1 MKNIKYYLVIGLS
14 AVFTACTDLLDI
26 EPNNKITPNELFN
39 NPNGAKAFM
48 ATIYRDLPIED
59 YMFMPGTSGEGGF
72 NNPTGN
78 IGLLWYA
85 NICEEAVQSQWG
97 EQSPGYVIRADYFN
111 HGYETLRNI
120 NLLKSI
126 IPTLDIR
133 DSEKKEL
140 EGEAAFMTAYVYFY
154 LAEKFGGVPLIKELQ
169 EYDPANPGALV
180 VPRSTEYDT
189 WDYVMQQC
197 DLAAAQ
203 LPKERSDRR
212 ATRWA
217 ALALKSRAALY
228 AASIAKFG
236 ELAPMEG
243 EAVTKGLAGMKPENA
258 AYFYQ
263 HCIDASLTIMTESNH
278 KLYKP
283 NPASPKEAEENYRS
297 IFVNPNQTDGEAIF
311 IKGIV
316 KEGSEFAS
324 SLNYFIEPYQT
335 QGQGKMSPA
344 LNLVD
349 AYETVNGKLTTD
361 PTNTMYNK
369 QDPYTKRDARF
380 YQSIIYNGS
389 TWETHRMSMVTNT
402 VDPSKNGS
410 CKPQLGKARCGYGPK
425 KFIEEL
431 DPSTNLY
438 GGYAQSNNWP
448 YIRYAEVLLNYAEA
462 KNEELAAPDPSVYL
476 AINEVRSR
484 SGQPDLPSGLS
495 KIEMRERIKNE
506 RRIELLLEE
515 HRFYDLRRWK
525 DGDVLAEPI
534 MGMNIYDDN
543 VTLRYEVSKVED
555 RIFNGTHY
563 YLPIPLKEQEKNPL
577 LKD

>member
-1 MKNIKYYLVIGLS
+1 MKKNRNLLITILVVLASGCSDMLDIKPTTFISDEAIWEDKNLINQFVANTYGSMLCGFNRCTAGYEQDWSMSWAGNLDAATDDFASVSDGPIYTQLNKDAITAQSCPFVEEIWNQEYKVIRKCNIIIERAPGVEERILS
-14 AVFTACTDLLDI
+14 AA
-26 EPNNKITPNELFN
+26 
-39 NPNGAKAFM
+39 
-48 ATIYRDLPIED
+48 
-59 YMFMPGTSGEGGF
+59 
-72 NNPTGN
+72 
-78 IGLLWYA
+78 
-85 NICEEAVQSQWG
+85 
-97 EQSPGYVIRADYFN
+97 
-111 HGYETLRNI
+111 
-120 NLLKSI
+120 
-126 IPTLDIR
+126 
-133 DSEKKEL
+133 EKKRVEAEARFLRAFCHFEL
-140 EGEAAFMTAYVYFY
+140 ART
-154 LAEKFGGVPLIKELQ
+154 FGKAPLIVKAQSLTDELQ
-169 EYDPANPGALV
+169 VAPSSFADIVKFVKE
-180 VPRSTEYDT
+180 E
-189 WDYVMQQC
+189 C
-197 DLAAAQ
+197 DLYADN
-203 LPKERSDRR
+203 LPLSYSDDEAGH
-212 ATRWA
+212 ATKGA
-217 ALALKSRAALY
+217 FLALKSRALLY
-228 AASIAKFG
+228 LASPLNSSDDSRKWADAAQ
-236 ELAPMEG
+236 
-243 EAVTKGLAGMKPENA
+243 A
-258 AYFYQ
+258 AQDVMDLDIY
-263 HCIDASLTIMTESNH
+263 
-278 KLYKP
+278 KLYKLTDTP
-283 NPASPKEAEENYRS
+283 YRS
-297 IFVNPNQTDGEAIF
+297 MAFDKTAANKEVIFERRFTFPEASHNIHMMWSLDA
-311 IKGIV
+311 V
-316 KEGSEFAS
+316 DAGSWNG
-324 SLNYFIEPYQT
+324 LYPT
-335 QGQGKMSPA
+335 Q
-344 LNLVD
+344 NLVD

-369 QDPYTKRDARF
+369 QDPYTNRDARF

-389 TWETHRMSMVTNT
+389 IWETHRMSMVTNT

-462 KNEELAAPDPSVYL
+462 KNEELASPDPSVYL

>member
-1 MKNIKYYLVIGLS
+1 MKKNRNLLITILVVLASGCSDMLDIKPTTFISDEAIWEDKNLINQFVANTYGSMLCGFNRCTAGYEQDWSMSWAGNLDAATDDFASVSDGPIYTQPNKDAITAQSCPFVEEIWNQEYKVIRKCNIIIERAPGVEERILS
-14 AVFTACTDLLDI
+14 AT
-26 EPNNKITPNELFN
+26 
-39 NPNGAKAFM
+39 
-48 ATIYRDLPIED
+48 
-59 YMFMPGTSGEGGF
+59 
-72 NNPTGN
+72 
-78 IGLLWYA
+78 
-85 NICEEAVQSQWG
+85 
-97 EQSPGYVIRADYFN
+97 
-111 HGYETLRNI
+111 
-120 NLLKSI
+120 
-126 IPTLDIR
+126 
-133 DSEKKEL
+133 EKKRVEAEARFLRAFCHFEL
-140 EGEAAFMTAYVYFY
+140 ART
-154 LAEKFGGVPLIKELQ
+154 FGKAPLIVKAQSLTDELQ
-169 EYDPANPGALV
+169 VAPSSFADIVKFVKE
-180 VPRSTEYDT
+180 E
-189 WDYVMQQC
+189 C
-197 DLAAAQ
+197 DLYADN
-203 LPKERSDRR
+203 LPLSYSDDEAGH
-212 ATRWA
+212 ATKGA
-217 ALALKSRAALY
+217 FLALKSRALLY
-228 AASIAKFG
+228 LASPLNSSDDSRKWADAAQ
-236 ELAPMEG
+236 
-243 EAVTKGLAGMKPENA
+243 A
-258 AYFYQ
+258 AQDVMDLDIY
-263 HCIDASLTIMTESNH
+263 
-278 KLYKP
+278 KLYKLTDTP
-283 NPASPKEAEENYRS
+283 YRS
-297 IFVNPNQTDGEAIF
+297 MAFDKTAANKEVIFERRFTFPEAPHNIHMMWSLDA
-311 IKGIV
+311 V
-316 KEGSEFAS
+316 DAGSWNG
-324 SLNYFIEPYQT
+324 LYPT
-335 QGQGKMSPA
+335 Q
-344 LNLVD
+344 NLVD

-525 DGDVLAEPI
+525 NGDVLAEPI

>member
-1 MKNIKYYLVIGLS
+1 MKKNRNLLITILVVLASGCSDMLDIKPTTFISDEAIWEDKNLINQFVANTYGSMLCGFNRCTAGYEQDWSMSWAGNLDAATDDFASVSDGPIYTQLNKDAITAQSCPFVEEIWNQEYKVIRKCNIIIERAPGVDERILS
-14 AVFTACTDLLDI
+14 AA
-26 EPNNKITPNELFN
+26 
-39 NPNGAKAFM
+39 
-48 ATIYRDLPIED
+48 
-59 YMFMPGTSGEGGF
+59 
-72 NNPTGN
+72 
-78 IGLLWYA
+78 
-85 NICEEAVQSQWG
+85 
-97 EQSPGYVIRADYFN
+97 
-111 HGYETLRNI
+111 
-120 NLLKSI
+120 
-126 IPTLDIR
+126 
-133 DSEKKEL
+133 EKKRVEAEARFLRAFCHFEL
-140 EGEAAFMTAYVYFY
+140 ART
-154 LAEKFGGVPLIKELQ
+154 FGKAPLIVKAQSLTDELQ
-169 EYDPANPGALV
+169 VAPSSFADIVKFVKE
-180 VPRSTEYDT
+180 E
-189 WDYVMQQC
+189 C
-197 DLAAAQ
+197 DLYADN
-203 LPKERSDRR
+203 LPLSYSDDEAGH
-212 ATRWA
+212 ATKGA
-217 ALALKSRAALY
+217 FLALKSRALLY
-228 AASIAKFG
+228 LASPLNSADDSRKWADAAQ
-236 ELAPMEG
+236 
-243 EAVTKGLAGMKPENA
+243 A
-258 AYFYQ
+258 AQDVMDLDIY
-263 HCIDASLTIMTESNH
+263 
-278 KLYKP
+278 KLYKLTDTP
-283 NPASPKEAEENYRS
+283 YRS
-297 IFVNPNQTDGEAIF
+297 MAFDKTSANKEVIFERRFTFPEAPHNIHMMWSLDA
-311 IKGIV
+311 V
-316 KEGSEFAS
+316 DAGSWNG
-324 SLNYFIEPYQT
+324 LYPT
-335 QGQGKMSPA
+335 Q
-344 LNLVD
+344 NLVD

-361 PTNTMYNK
+361 PTNTMYNT
-369 QDPYTKRDARF
+369 QDPYTNRDARF

-462 KNEELAAPDPSVYL
+462 KNEELASPDPSVYL

>member
-1 MKNIKYYLVIGLS
+1 MKKNRNLLITILVVLTSGCSDMLDIKPTTFISDEAIWEDKNLINQFVANTYGSMLCGFNRCTAGYEQDWSMSWAGNLDAATDDFASVSDGPIYTQLNKDAITAQSCPFVEEIWNQEDKVIRKCNIIIERAPGVEERILS
-14 AVFTACTDLLDI
+14 AT
-26 EPNNKITPNELFN
+26 
-39 NPNGAKAFM
+39 
-48 ATIYRDLPIED
+48 
-59 YMFMPGTSGEGGF
+59 
-72 NNPTGN
+72 
-78 IGLLWYA
+78 
-85 NICEEAVQSQWG
+85 
-97 EQSPGYVIRADYFN
+97 
-111 HGYETLRNI
+111 
-120 NLLKSI
+120 
-126 IPTLDIR
+126 
-133 DSEKKEL
+133 EKKRVEAEARFLRAFCHFEL
-140 EGEAAFMTAYVYFY
+140 ART
-154 LAEKFGGVPLIKELQ
+154 FGKAPLIVKAQSLTDELQ
-169 EYDPANPGALV
+169 VAPSSFADIVKFVKE
-180 VPRSTEYDT
+180 E
-189 WDYVMQQC
+189 C
-197 DLAAAQ
+197 DLYADN
-203 LPKERSDRR
+203 LPLSYSDDEAGH
-212 ATRWA
+212 ATKGA
-217 ALALKSRAALY
+217 FLALKSRALLY
-228 AASIAKFG
+228 LASPLNSSDDSRKWADAAQ
-236 ELAPMEG
+236 
-243 EAVTKGLAGMKPENA
+243 A
-258 AYFYQ
+258 AQDVMDLDIY
-263 HCIDASLTIMTESNH
+263 
-278 KLYKP
+278 KLYKLTDTP
-283 NPASPKEAEENYRS
+283 YRS
-297 IFVNPNQTDGEAIF
+297 MAFDKTAANKEVIFERRFTFPEAPHNIHMMWSLDA
-311 IKGIV
+311 V
-316 KEGSEFAS
+316 DAGSWNG
-324 SLNYFIEPYQT
+324 LYPT
-335 QGQGKMSPA
+335 Q
-344 LNLVD
+344 NLVD

>member
-1 MKNIKYYLVIGLS
+1 MKKNRNLLITILVVLASGCSDMLDIKPTTFISDEAIWEDKNLINQFVANTYGSMLCGFNRCTAGYEQDWSMSWAGNLDAATDDFASVSDGPIYTQLNKDAITAQSCPFVEEIWNQEYKVIRKCNIIIERAPGVDERILS
-14 AVFTACTDLLDI
+14 AA
-26 EPNNKITPNELFN
+26 
-39 NPNGAKAFM
+39 
-48 ATIYRDLPIED
+48 
-59 YMFMPGTSGEGGF
+59 
-72 NNPTGN
+72 
-78 IGLLWYA
+78 
-85 NICEEAVQSQWG
+85 
-97 EQSPGYVIRADYFN
+97 
-111 HGYETLRNI
+111 
-120 NLLKSI
+120 
-126 IPTLDIR
+126 
-133 DSEKKEL
+133 EKKRVEAEARFLRAFCHFEL
-140 EGEAAFMTAYVYFY
+140 ART
-154 LAEKFGGVPLIKELQ
+154 FGKAPLIVKAQSLTDELQ
-169 EYDPANPGALV
+169 VAPSSFADIVKFVKE
-180 VPRSTEYDT
+180 E
-189 WDYVMQQC
+189 C
-197 DLAAAQ
+197 DLYADN
-203 LPKERSDRR
+203 LPLSYSDDEAGH
-212 ATRWA
+212 ATKGA
-217 ALALKSRAALY
+217 FLALKSRALLY
-228 AASIAKFG
+228 LASPLNSADDSRKWADAAQ
-236 ELAPMEG
+236 
-243 EAVTKGLAGMKPENA
+243 A
-258 AYFYQ
+258 AQDVMDLDIY
-263 HCIDASLTIMTESNH
+263 
-278 KLYKP
+278 KLYKLTDTP
-283 NPASPKEAEENYRS
+283 YRS
-297 IFVNPNQTDGEAIF
+297 MAFDKTAANKETIFERRFTFPEAPHNIHMMWSLDA
-311 IKGIV
+311 V
-316 KEGSEFAS
+316 DAGSWNG
-324 SLNYFIEPYQT
+324 LYPT
-335 QGQGKMSPA
+335 Q
-344 LNLVD
+344 NLVD

-361 PTNTMYNK
+361 PTNTMYNT
-369 QDPYTKRDARF
+369 QDPYTNRDARF

-389 TWETHRMSMVTNT
+389 IWETHRMSMVTNT

>member
-1 MKNIKYYLVIGLS
+1 MKKYKNLLLALFVALASGCSDMLDIKPTSFISDEAIWEDKVLIDKFVANTYGSMLCGFNRCTAGFGQNWSMSWAGNMDSATDDFASVSDSPIYTQLNKDAITAQSCPFVSEIWIQEYLVIRKCNTIIERVAGVDDKVL
-14 AVFTACTDLLDI
+14 TAKEKLRIDAEARFLRAFCYFDLGRTFGKAPLILKAQNLEEDLLVAPSSFAEIVEFVKD
-26 EPNNKITPNELFN
+26 EC
-39 NPNGAKAFM
+39 
-48 ATIYRDLPIED
+48 DL
-59 YMFMPGTSGEGGF
+59 
-72 NNPTGN
+72 
-78 IGLLWYA
+78 YA
-85 NICEEAVQSQWG
+85 DNLPLTYPEEEAG
-97 EQSPGYVIRADYFN
+97 HATKG
-111 HGYETLRNI
+111 
-120 NLLKSI
+120 
-126 IPTLDIR
+126 
-133 DSEKKEL
+133 
-140 EGEAAFMTAYVYFY
+140 AF
-154 LAEKFGGVPLIKELQ
+154 
-169 EYDPANPGALV
+169 
-180 VPRSTEYDT
+180 
-189 WDYVMQQC
+189 
-197 DLAAAQ
+197 
-203 LPKERSDRR
+203 
-212 ATRWA
+212 
-217 ALALKSRAALY
+217 LALKSRALLY
-228 AASIAKFG
+228 LASPLNSEDDARKWDDAAVA
-236 ELAPMEG
+236 AQ
-243 EAVTKGLAGMKPENA
+243 AVMDLHVYE
-258 AYFYQ
+258 
-263 HCIDASLTIMTESNH
+263 
-278 KLYKP
+278 LYKVGETP
-283 NPASPKEAEENYRS
+283 YRS
-297 IFVNPNQTDGEAIF
+297 MEFDKTAANKEVIFERRFSFPEAPHNIHMMWSLDA
-311 IKGIV
+311 
-316 KEGSEFAS
+316 EDAGSWNG
-324 SLNYFIEPYQT
+324 LYPT
-335 QGQGKMSPA
+335 Q
-344 LNLVD
+344 NLVD
-349 AYETVNGKLTTD
+349 AYETIDGKLIDD
-361 PTNTMYNK
+361 PTNTMYDA
-369 QDPYTKRDARF
+369 QDPYSNRDARF

-389 TWETHRMSMVTNT
+389 TWETYLMSMVTNT

>member
-1 MKNIKYYLVIGLS
+1 MKKNRNLLITILVVLASGCSDMLDIKPTTFISDEAIWEDKNLINQFVANTYGSMLCGFNRCTAGYEQDWSMSWAGNLDAATDDFASVSDGPIYTQLNKDAITAQSCPFVEEIWNQEYKVIRKCNIIIERAPGVEERILS
-14 AVFTACTDLLDI
+14 AT
-26 EPNNKITPNELFN
+26 
-39 NPNGAKAFM
+39 
-48 ATIYRDLPIED
+48 
-59 YMFMPGTSGEGGF
+59 
-72 NNPTGN
+72 
-78 IGLLWYA
+78 
-85 NICEEAVQSQWG
+85 
-97 EQSPGYVIRADYFN
+97 
-111 HGYETLRNI
+111 
-120 NLLKSI
+120 
-126 IPTLDIR
+126 
-133 DSEKKEL
+133 EKKRVEAEARFLRAFCHFEL
-140 EGEAAFMTAYVYFY
+140 ART
-154 LAEKFGGVPLIKELQ
+154 FGKAPLIVKAQSLTDELQ
-169 EYDPANPGALV
+169 VAPSSFADIVKFVKE
-180 VPRSTEYDT
+180 E
-189 WDYVMQQC
+189 C
-197 DLAAAQ
+197 DLYADN
-203 LPKERSDRR
+203 LPLSYSDDEAGH
-212 ATRWA
+212 ATKGA
-217 ALALKSRAALY
+217 FLALKSRALLY
-228 AASIAKFG
+228 LASPLNSSDDSRKWADAAQ
-236 ELAPMEG
+236 
-243 EAVTKGLAGMKPENA
+243 A
-258 AYFYQ
+258 AQDVMDLDIY
-263 HCIDASLTIMTESNH
+263 
-278 KLYKP
+278 KLYKLTDTP
-283 NPASPKEAEENYRS
+283 YRS
-297 IFVNPNQTDGEAIF
+297 MAFDKTAANKEVIFERRFTFPEAPHNIHMMWSLDA
-311 IKGIV
+311 V
-316 KEGSEFAS
+316 DAGSWNG
-324 SLNYFIEPYQT
+324 LYPT
-335 QGQGKMSPA
+335 Q
-344 LNLVD
+344 NLVD

>member
-1 MKNIKYYLVIGLS
+1 MKKNRNLLITILVVLASGCSDMLDIKPTTFISDEAIWEDKNLINQFVANTYGSMLCGFNRCTAGYEQDWSMSWAGNLDAATDDFASVSDGPIYTQLNKDAITAQSCPFVEEIWNQEYKVIRKCNIIIERAPGVEERILS
-14 AVFTACTDLLDI
+14 AT
-26 EPNNKITPNELFN
+26 
-39 NPNGAKAFM
+39 
-48 ATIYRDLPIED
+48 
-59 YMFMPGTSGEGGF
+59 
-72 NNPTGN
+72 
-78 IGLLWYA
+78 
-85 NICEEAVQSQWG
+85 
-97 EQSPGYVIRADYFN
+97 
-111 HGYETLRNI
+111 
-120 NLLKSI
+120 
-126 IPTLDIR
+126 
-133 DSEKKEL
+133 EKKRVEAEARFLRAFCYFEL
-140 EGEAAFMTAYVYFY
+140 ART
-154 LAEKFGGVPLIKELQ
+154 FGKAPLIVKAQSLTDELQ
-169 EYDPANPGALV
+169 VAPSSFADIVKFVKE
-180 VPRSTEYDT
+180 E
-189 WDYVMQQC
+189 C
-197 DLAAAQ
+197 DLYADN
-203 LPKERSDRR
+203 LPLSYSDDEAGH
-212 ATRWA
+212 ATKGA
-217 ALALKSRAALY
+217 FLALKSRALLY
-228 AASIAKFG
+228 LASPLNSSDDSRKWADAAQ
-236 ELAPMEG
+236 
-243 EAVTKGLAGMKPENA
+243 A
-258 AYFYQ
+258 AQDVMDLDIY
-263 HCIDASLTIMTESNH
+263 
-278 KLYKP
+278 KLYKLTDTP
-283 NPASPKEAEENYRS
+283 YRS
-297 IFVNPNQTDGEAIF
+297 MAFDKTAANKEVIFERRFTFPEAPHNIHMMWSLDA
-311 IKGIV
+311 V
-316 KEGSEFAS
+316 DAGSWNG
-324 SLNYFIEPYQT
+324 LYPT
-335 QGQGKMSPA
+335 Q
-344 LNLVD
+344 NLVD

-380 YQSIIYNGS
+380 YQSSIYNGS

>member
-1 MKNIKYYLVIGLS
+1 MKKNRNLLITILVVLTSGCSDMLDIKPTTFISDEAIWEDKNLINQFVANTYGSMLCGFNRCTAGYEQDWSMSWAGNLDAATDDFASVSDGPIYTQLNKDAITAQICPFVEEIWNQEYKVIRKCNIIIERAPGVEERILS
-14 AVFTACTDLLDI
+14 AT
-26 EPNNKITPNELFN
+26 
-39 NPNGAKAFM
+39 
-48 ATIYRDLPIED
+48 
-59 YMFMPGTSGEGGF
+59 
-72 NNPTGN
+72 
-78 IGLLWYA
+78 
-85 NICEEAVQSQWG
+85 
-97 EQSPGYVIRADYFN
+97 
-111 HGYETLRNI
+111 
-120 NLLKSI
+120 
-126 IPTLDIR
+126 
-133 DSEKKEL
+133 EKKRVEAEARFLRAFCHFEL
-140 EGEAAFMTAYVYFY
+140 ART
-154 LAEKFGGVPLIKELQ
+154 FGKAPLIVKAQSLTDELQ
-169 EYDPANPGALV
+169 VAPSSFADIVKFVKE
-180 VPRSTEYDT
+180 E
-189 WDYVMQQC
+189 C
-197 DLAAAQ
+197 DLYADN
-203 LPKERSDRR
+203 LPLSYSDDEAGH
-212 ATRWA
+212 ATKGA
-217 ALALKSRAALY
+217 FLALKSRALLY
-228 AASIAKFG
+228 LASPLNSSDDSRNWADAAQ
-236 ELAPMEG
+236 
-243 EAVTKGLAGMKPENA
+243 A
-258 AYFYQ
+258 AQDVMDLDIY
-263 HCIDASLTIMTESNH
+263 
-278 KLYKP
+278 KLYKLTDTP
-283 NPASPKEAEENYRS
+283 YRS
-297 IFVNPNQTDGEAIF
+297 MAFDKTAANKEVIFERRFTFPEAPHNIHMMWSLDA
-311 IKGIV
+311 V
-316 KEGSEFAS
+316 DAGSWNG
-324 SLNYFIEPYQT
+324 LYPT
-335 QGQGKMSPA
+335 Q
-344 LNLVD
+344 NLVD

>member
-1 MKNIKYYLVIGLS
+1 MKKNRNLLITILVVLTSGCSDMLDIKPTTFISDEAIWEDKNLINQFVANTYGSMLCGFNRCTAGYEQDWSMSWAGNLDAATDDFASVSDGPIYTQLNKDAITAQSCPFVEEIWNQEYKVIRKCNIIIERAPGVEERILS
-14 AVFTACTDLLDI
+14 AT
-26 EPNNKITPNELFN
+26 
-39 NPNGAKAFM
+39 
-48 ATIYRDLPIED
+48 
-59 YMFMPGTSGEGGF
+59 
-72 NNPTGN
+72 
-78 IGLLWYA
+78 
-85 NICEEAVQSQWG
+85 
-97 EQSPGYVIRADYFN
+97 
-111 HGYETLRNI
+111 
-120 NLLKSI
+120 
-126 IPTLDIR
+126 
-133 DSEKKEL
+133 EKKRVEAEARFLRAFCHFEL
-140 EGEAAFMTAYVYFY
+140 ERT
-154 LAEKFGGVPLIKELQ
+154 FGKAPLIVKAQSLTDELQ
-169 EYDPANPGALV
+169 VAPSSFADIVKFVKE
-180 VPRSTEYDT
+180 E
-189 WDYVMQQC
+189 C
-197 DLAAAQ
+197 DLYADN
-203 LPKERSDRR
+203 LPLSYSDDEAGH
-212 ATRWA
+212 ATKGA
-217 ALALKSRAALY
+217 FLALKSRALLY
-228 AASIAKFG
+228 LASPLNSSDDSRKWADAAQ
-236 ELAPMEG
+236 
-243 EAVTKGLAGMKPENA
+243 A
-258 AYFYQ
+258 AQDVMDLDIY
-263 HCIDASLTIMTESNH
+263 
-278 KLYKP
+278 KLYKLTDTP
-283 NPASPKEAEENYRS
+283 YRS
-297 IFVNPNQTDGEAIF
+297 MAFDKTAANKEVIFERRFTFPEAPHNIHMMWSLDA
-311 IKGIV
+311 V
-316 KEGSEFAS
+316 DAGSWNG
-324 SLNYFIEPYQT
+324 LYPT
-335 QGQGKMSPA
+335 Q
-344 LNLVD
+344 NLVD

>member
-1 MKNIKYYLVIGLS
+1 MKKNRNLLITILVVLASGCSDMLDIKPTTFISDEAIWEDKNLINQFVANTYGSMLCGFNRCTAGYEQDWSMSWAGNLDAATDDFASVSDGPIYTQLNKDAITAQSCPFVEEIWNQEYKVIRKCNIIIERAPGVDERILS
-14 AVFTACTDLLDI
+14 AA
-26 EPNNKITPNELFN
+26 
-39 NPNGAKAFM
+39 
-48 ATIYRDLPIED
+48 
-59 YMFMPGTSGEGGF
+59 
-72 NNPTGN
+72 
-78 IGLLWYA
+78 
-85 NICEEAVQSQWG
+85 
-97 EQSPGYVIRADYFN
+97 
-111 HGYETLRNI
+111 
-120 NLLKSI
+120 
-126 IPTLDIR
+126 
-133 DSEKKEL
+133 EKKRVEAEARFLRAFCHFEL
-140 EGEAAFMTAYVYFY
+140 ART
-154 LAEKFGGVPLIKELQ
+154 FGKAPLIVKAQSLTDELQ
-169 EYDPANPGALV
+169 VAPSSFADIVKFVKE
-180 VPRSTEYDT
+180 E
-189 WDYVMQQC
+189 C
-197 DLAAAQ
+197 DLYADN
-203 LPKERSDRR
+203 LPLSYSDDEAGH
-212 ATRWA
+212 ATKGA
-217 ALALKSRAALY
+217 FLALKSRALLY
-228 AASIAKFG
+228 LASPLNSADDSRKWADAAQ
-236 ELAPMEG
+236 
-243 EAVTKGLAGMKPENA
+243 A
-258 AYFYQ
+258 AQDVMDLDIY
-263 HCIDASLTIMTESNH
+263 
-278 KLYKP
+278 KLYKLTDTP
-283 NPASPKEAEENYRS
+283 YRS
-297 IFVNPNQTDGEAIF
+297 MAFDKTAANKETIFERRFTFPEAPHNIHMMWSLDA
-311 IKGIV
+311 V
-316 KEGSEFAS
+316 DAGSWNG
-324 SLNYFIEPYQT
+324 LYPT
-335 QGQGKMSPA
+335 Q
-344 LNLVD
+344 NLVD

-361 PTNTMYNK
+361 PTNTMYNT
-369 QDPYTKRDARF
+369 QDPYTNRDARF

>member
-1 MKNIKYYLVIGLS
+1 MKKNRNLLITILVVLASGCSDMLDIKPTTFISDEAIWEDKNLINQFVANTYGSMLCGFNRCTAGYEQDWSMSWAGNLDAATDDFASVSDGPIYTQLNKDAITAQSCPFVEEIWNQEYKVIRKCNIIIERAPGVEERILS
-14 AVFTACTDLLDI
+14 AT
-26 EPNNKITPNELFN
+26 
-39 NPNGAKAFM
+39 
-48 ATIYRDLPIED
+48 
-59 YMFMPGTSGEGGF
+59 
-72 NNPTGN
+72 
-78 IGLLWYA
+78 
-85 NICEEAVQSQWG
+85 
-97 EQSPGYVIRADYFN
+97 
-111 HGYETLRNI
+111 
-120 NLLKSI
+120 
-126 IPTLDIR
+126 
-133 DSEKKEL
+133 EKKRVEAEARFLRAFCHFEL
-140 EGEAAFMTAYVYFY
+140 ART
-154 LAEKFGGVPLIKELQ
+154 FGKAPLIVKAQSLTDELQ
-169 EYDPANPGALV
+169 VAPSSFADIVKFVKE
-180 VPRSTEYDT
+180 E
-189 WDYVMQQC
+189 C
-197 DLAAAQ
+197 DLYADN
-203 LPKERSDRR
+203 LPLSYSDDEAGH
-212 ATRWA
+212 ATKGA
-217 ALALKSRAALY
+217 FLALKSRALLY
-228 AASIAKFG
+228 LASPLNSSDDSRKWADAAQ
-236 ELAPMEG
+236 
-243 EAVTKGLAGMKPENA
+243 A
-258 AYFYQ
+258 AQDVMDLDIY
-263 HCIDASLTIMTESNH
+263 
-278 KLYKP
+278 KLYKLTDTP
-283 NPASPKEAEENYRS
+283 YRS
-297 IFVNPNQTDGEAIF
+297 MAFDKTAANKEVIFERRFTFPEAPHNIHMMWSLDA
-311 IKGIV
+311 V
-316 KEGSEFAS
+316 DAGSCNG
-324 SLNYFIEPYQT
+324 LYPT
-335 QGQGKMSPA
+335 Q
-344 LNLVD
+344 NLVD

>member
-1 MKNIKYYLVIGLS
+1 MKKNRNLLITILVVLASGCSDMLDIKPTTFISDEAIWEDKNLINQFVANTYGSMLCGFNRCTAGYEQDWSMSWAGNLDAATDDFASVSDGPIYTQLNKDAITAQSCPFVEEIWNQEYKVIRKCNIIIERAPGVEERILS
-14 AVFTACTDLLDI
+14 AT
-26 EPNNKITPNELFN
+26 
-39 NPNGAKAFM
+39 
-48 ATIYRDLPIED
+48 
-59 YMFMPGTSGEGGF
+59 
-72 NNPTGN
+72 
-78 IGLLWYA
+78 
-85 NICEEAVQSQWG
+85 
-97 EQSPGYVIRADYFN
+97 
-111 HGYETLRNI
+111 
-120 NLLKSI
+120 
-126 IPTLDIR
+126 
-133 DSEKKEL
+133 EKKRVEAEARFLRAFCHFEL
-140 EGEAAFMTAYVYFY
+140 ART
-154 LAEKFGGVPLIKELQ
+154 FGKAPLIVKAQSLTDELQ
-169 EYDPANPGALV
+169 VAPSSFADIVKFVKE
-180 VPRSTEYDT
+180 E
-189 WDYVMQQC
+189 C
-197 DLAAAQ
+197 DLYADN
-203 LPKERSDRR
+203 LPLSYSDDEAGH
-212 ATRWA
+212 ATKGA
-217 ALALKSRAALY
+217 FLALKSRALLY
-228 AASIAKFG
+228 LASPLNSSDDSRKWADAAQ
-236 ELAPMEG
+236 
-243 EAVTKGLAGMKPENA
+243 A
-258 AYFYQ
+258 AQDVMDLDIY
-263 HCIDASLTIMTESNH
+263 
-278 KLYKP
+278 KLYKLTDTP
-283 NPASPKEAEENYRS
+283 YRS
-297 IFVNPNQTDGEAIF
+297 MAFDKTAANKEVIFERRFTFPEAPHNIHMMWSLDA
-311 IKGIV
+311 V
-316 KEGSEFAS
+316 DAGSWNG
-324 SLNYFIEPYQT
+324 LYPT
-335 QGQGKMSPA
+335 Q
-344 LNLVD
+344 NLVD

-369 QDPYTKRDARF
+369 QDPYTNRDARF

-389 TWETHRMSMVTNT
+389 IWETHRMSMVTNT

-525 DGDVLAEPI
+525 DGDVLAAPI

>member
-1 MKNIKYYLVIGLS
+1 MKKNRNLLITILVVLASGCSDMLDIKPTTFISDEAIWEDKNLINQFVANTYGSMLCGFNRCTAGYEQDWSMSWAGNLDAATDDFASVSDGPIYTQLNKDAITAQSCPFVEEIWNQEYKVIRKCNIIIERAPGVEERILS
-14 AVFTACTDLLDI
+14 AT
-26 EPNNKITPNELFN
+26 
-39 NPNGAKAFM
+39 
-48 ATIYRDLPIED
+48 
-59 YMFMPGTSGEGGF
+59 
-72 NNPTGN
+72 
-78 IGLLWYA
+78 
-85 NICEEAVQSQWG
+85 
-97 EQSPGYVIRADYFN
+97 
-111 HGYETLRNI
+111 
-120 NLLKSI
+120 
-126 IPTLDIR
+126 
-133 DSEKKEL
+133 EKKRVEAEARFLRAFCYFEL
-140 EGEAAFMTAYVYFY
+140 ART
-154 LAEKFGGVPLIKELQ
+154 FGKAPLIVKAQSLTDELQ
-169 EYDPANPGALV
+169 VAPSSFADIVKFVKE
-180 VPRSTEYDT
+180 E
-189 WDYVMQQC
+189 C
-197 DLAAAQ
+197 DLYADN
-203 LPKERSDRR
+203 LPLSYSDDEAGH
-212 ATRWA
+212 ATKGA
-217 ALALKSRAALY
+217 FLALKSRALLY
-228 AASIAKFG
+228 LASPLNSSDDSRKWADAAQ
-236 ELAPMEG
+236 
-243 EAVTKGLAGMKPENA
+243 A
-258 AYFYQ
+258 AQDVMDLDIY
-263 HCIDASLTIMTESNH
+263 
-278 KLYKP
+278 KLYKLTDTP
-283 NPASPKEAEENYRS
+283 YRS
-297 IFVNPNQTDGEAIF
+297 MAFDKTAANKEVIFERRFTFPEAPHNIHMMWSLDA
-311 IKGIV
+311 V
-316 KEGSEFAS
+316 DAGSWNG
-324 SLNYFIEPYQT
+324 LYPT
-335 QGQGKMSPA
+335 Q
-344 LNLVD
+344 NLVD

>member
-1 MKNIKYYLVIGLS
+1 MKKNRNLLITILVVLTSGCSDMLDIKPTTFISDEAIWEDKNLINQFVANTYGSMLCGFNRCTAGYEQDWSMSWAGNLDAATDDFASVSDGPIYTQLNKDAITAQSCPFVEEIWNQEYKVIRKCNIIIERAPGVEERILS
-14 AVFTACTDLLDI
+14 AT
-26 EPNNKITPNELFN
+26 
-39 NPNGAKAFM
+39 
-48 ATIYRDLPIED
+48 
-59 YMFMPGTSGEGGF
+59 
-72 NNPTGN
+72 
-78 IGLLWYA
+78 
-85 NICEEAVQSQWG
+85 
-97 EQSPGYVIRADYFN
+97 
-111 HGYETLRNI
+111 
-120 NLLKSI
+120 
-126 IPTLDIR
+126 
-133 DSEKKEL
+133 EKKRVEAEARFLRAFCHFEL
-140 EGEAAFMTAYVYFY
+140 ART
-154 LAEKFGGVPLIKELQ
+154 FGKAPLIVKAQSLTDELQ
-169 EYDPANPGALV
+169 VAPSSFADIVKFVKE
-180 VPRSTEYDT
+180 E
-189 WDYVMQQC
+189 C
-197 DLAAAQ
+197 DLYDDN
-203 LPKERSDRR
+203 LPLSYSDDEAGH
-212 ATRWA
+212 ATKGA
-217 ALALKSRAALY
+217 FLALKSRALLY
-228 AASIAKFG
+228 LASPLNSSDDSRKWADAAQ
-236 ELAPMEG
+236 
-243 EAVTKGLAGMKPENA
+243 A
-258 AYFYQ
+258 AQDVMDLDIY
-263 HCIDASLTIMTESNH
+263 
-278 KLYKP
+278 KLYKLTDTP
-283 NPASPKEAEENYRS
+283 YRS
-297 IFVNPNQTDGEAIF
+297 MAFDKTAANKEVIFERRFTFPEAPHNIHMMWSLDA
-311 IKGIV
+311 V
-316 KEGSEFAS
+316 DAGSWNG
-324 SLNYFIEPYQT
+324 LYPT
-335 QGQGKMSPA
+335 Q
-344 LNLVD
+344 NLVD

>member
-1 MKNIKYYLVIGLS
+1 MKKNRNLLITILVVLASGCSDMLDIKPTTFISDEAIWEDKNLINQFVANTYGSMLCGFNRCTAGYEQDWSMSWAGNLDAATDDFASVSDGPIYTQLNKDAITAQSCPFVEEIWNQEYKVIRKCNIIIERAPGVDERILS
-14 AVFTACTDLLDI
+14 AT
-26 EPNNKITPNELFN
+26 
-39 NPNGAKAFM
+39 
-48 ATIYRDLPIED
+48 
-59 YMFMPGTSGEGGF
+59 
-72 NNPTGN
+72 
-78 IGLLWYA
+78 
-85 NICEEAVQSQWG
+85 
-97 EQSPGYVIRADYFN
+97 
-111 HGYETLRNI
+111 
-120 NLLKSI
+120 
-126 IPTLDIR
+126 
-133 DSEKKEL
+133 EKKRVEAEARFLRAFCHFEL
-140 EGEAAFMTAYVYFY
+140 ART
-154 LAEKFGGVPLIKELQ
+154 FGKAPLIVKAQSLTDELQ
-169 EYDPANPGALV
+169 VAPSSFADIVKFVKE
-180 VPRSTEYDT
+180 E
-189 WDYVMQQC
+189 C
-197 DLAAAQ
+197 DLYADN
-203 LPKERSDRR
+203 LSLSYSDDEAGH
-212 ATRWA
+212 ATKGA
-217 ALALKSRAALY
+217 FLALKSRALLY
-228 AASIAKFG
+228 LASPLNSADDSRKWADAAQ
-236 ELAPMEG
+236 
-243 EAVTKGLAGMKPENA
+243 A
-258 AYFYQ
+258 AQDVMDLDIY
-263 HCIDASLTIMTESNH
+263 
-278 KLYKP
+278 KLYKLTDTP
-283 NPASPKEAEENYRS
+283 YRS
-297 IFVNPNQTDGEAIF
+297 MAFDKTAANKEVIFERRFTFPEAPHNIHMMWSLDA
-311 IKGIV
+311 V
-316 KEGSEFAS
+316 DAGSWNG
-324 SLNYFIEPYQT
+324 LYPT
-335 QGQGKMSPA
+335 Q
-344 LNLVD
+344 NLVD

-361 PTNTMYNK
+361 PTNTMYNT
-369 QDPYTKRDARF
+369 QDPYTNRDARF

-389 TWETHRMSMVTNT
+389 IWETHWMSMVTNT

-525 DGDVLAEPI
+525 DGDVLAAPI

>member
-1 MKNIKYYLVIGLS
+1 MKKNRNLLITILVVLASGCSDMLDIKPTTFISDEAIWEDKNLINQFVANTYGSMLCGFNRCTAGYEQDWSMSWAGNLDAATDDFASVSDGPIYTQLNKDAITAQSCPFVEEIWNQEYKVIRKCNIIIERAPGVDERILS
-14 AVFTACTDLLDI
+14 AT
-26 EPNNKITPNELFN
+26 
-39 NPNGAKAFM
+39 
-48 ATIYRDLPIED
+48 
-59 YMFMPGTSGEGGF
+59 
-72 NNPTGN
+72 
-78 IGLLWYA
+78 
-85 NICEEAVQSQWG
+85 
-97 EQSPGYVIRADYFN
+97 
-111 HGYETLRNI
+111 
-120 NLLKSI
+120 
-126 IPTLDIR
+126 
-133 DSEKKEL
+133 EKKRVEAEARFLRAFCHFEL
-140 EGEAAFMTAYVYFY
+140 ART
-154 LAEKFGGVPLIKELQ
+154 FGKAPLIVKAQSLTDELQ
-169 EYDPANPGALV
+169 VAPSSFADIVKFVKE
-180 VPRSTEYDT
+180 E
-189 WDYVMQQC
+189 C
-197 DLAAAQ
+197 DLYADN
-203 LPKERSDRR
+203 LPLSYSDDEAGH
-212 ATRWA
+212 ATKGA
-217 ALALKSRAALY
+217 FLALKSRALLY
-228 AASIAKFG
+228 LASPLNSSDDSRKWADAAQ
-236 ELAPMEG
+236 
-243 EAVTKGLAGMKPENA
+243 A
-258 AYFYQ
+258 AQDVMDLDIY
-263 HCIDASLTIMTESNH
+263 
-278 KLYKP
+278 KLYKLTDTP
-283 NPASPKEAEENYRS
+283 YRS
-297 IFVNPNQTDGEAIF
+297 MAFDKTAANKEVIFERRFTFPEAPHNIHMMWSLDA
-311 IKGIV
+311 V
-316 KEGSEFAS
+316 DAGSWNG
-324 SLNYFIEPYQT
+324 LYPT
-335 QGQGKMSPA
+335 Q
-344 LNLVD
+344 NLVD

-361 PTNTMYNK
+361 PTNTMYNT
-369 QDPYTKRDARF
+369 QDPYTNRDTRF

>member
-1 MKNIKYYLVIGLS
+1 MKKNRNLLITILVVLTSGCSDMLDIKPTTFISDEAIWEDKNLINQFVANTYGSMLCGFNRCTAGYEQDWSMSWAGNLDAATDDFASVSDGPIYTQLNKDAITAQSCPFVEEIWNQEYKVIRKCNIIIESAPGVEERILS
-14 AVFTACTDLLDI
+14 AT
-26 EPNNKITPNELFN
+26 
-39 NPNGAKAFM
+39 
-48 ATIYRDLPIED
+48 
-59 YMFMPGTSGEGGF
+59 
-72 NNPTGN
+72 
-78 IGLLWYA
+78 
-85 NICEEAVQSQWG
+85 
-97 EQSPGYVIRADYFN
+97 
-111 HGYETLRNI
+111 
-120 NLLKSI
+120 
-126 IPTLDIR
+126 
-133 DSEKKEL
+133 EKKRVEAEARFLRAFCHFEL
-140 EGEAAFMTAYVYFY
+140 ART
-154 LAEKFGGVPLIKELQ
+154 FGKAPLIVKAQSLTDELQ
-169 EYDPANPGALV
+169 VAPSSFADIVKFVKE
-180 VPRSTEYDT
+180 E
-189 WDYVMQQC
+189 C
-197 DLAAAQ
+197 DLYADN
-203 LPKERSDRR
+203 LPLSYSDDEAGH
-212 ATRWA
+212 ATKGA
-217 ALALKSRAALY
+217 FLALKSRALLY
-228 AASIAKFG
+228 LASPLNSSDDSRKWADAAQ
-236 ELAPMEG
+236 
-243 EAVTKGLAGMKPENA
+243 A
-258 AYFYQ
+258 AQDVMDLDIY
-263 HCIDASLTIMTESNH
+263 
-278 KLYKP
+278 KLYKLTDTP
-283 NPASPKEAEENYRS
+283 YRS
-297 IFVNPNQTDGEAIF
+297 MAFDKTAANKEVIFERRFTFPEAPHNIHMMWSLDA
-311 IKGIV
+311 V
-316 KEGSEFAS
+316 DAGSWNG
-324 SLNYFIEPYQT
+324 LYPT
-335 QGQGKMSPA
+335 Q
-344 LNLVD
+344 NLVD

>member
-1 MKNIKYYLVIGLS
+1 MKKNRNLLITILVVLASGCSDMLDIKPTTFISDEAIWEDKNLINQFVANTYGSMLCGFNRCTAGYEQDWSMSWAGNLDAATDDFASVSDGPIYTQLNKDAITAQSCPFVEEIWNQEYKVIRKCNIIIERAPGVDERILS
-14 AVFTACTDLLDI
+14 AT
-26 EPNNKITPNELFN
+26 
-39 NPNGAKAFM
+39 
-48 ATIYRDLPIED
+48 
-59 YMFMPGTSGEGGF
+59 
-72 NNPTGN
+72 
-78 IGLLWYA
+78 
-85 NICEEAVQSQWG
+85 
-97 EQSPGYVIRADYFN
+97 
-111 HGYETLRNI
+111 
-120 NLLKSI
+120 
-126 IPTLDIR
+126 
-133 DSEKKEL
+133 EKKRVEAEARFLRAFCHFEL
-140 EGEAAFMTAYVYFY
+140 ART
-154 LAEKFGGVPLIKELQ
+154 FGKAPLIVKAQSLTDELQ
-169 EYDPANPGALV
+169 VAPSSFADIVKFVKE
-180 VPRSTEYDT
+180 E
-189 WDYVMQQC
+189 C
-197 DLAAAQ
+197 DLYADN
-203 LPKERSDRR
+203 LPLSYSDDEAGH
-212 ATRWA
+212 ATKGA
-217 ALALKSRAALY
+217 FLALKSRALLY
-228 AASIAKFG
+228 LASPLNSADDSRKWADAAQ
-236 ELAPMEG
+236 
-243 EAVTKGLAGMKPENA
+243 A
-258 AYFYQ
+258 AQDVMDLDIY
-263 HCIDASLTIMTESNH
+263 
-278 KLYKP
+278 KLYKLTDTP
-283 NPASPKEAEENYRS
+283 YRS
-297 IFVNPNQTDGEAIF
+297 MAFDKTAANKEVIFERRFTFPEAPHNIHMMWSLDA
-311 IKGIV
+311 V
-316 KEGSEFAS
+316 DAGSWNG
-324 SLNYFIEPYQT
+324 LYPT
-335 QGQGKMSPA
+335 Q
-344 LNLVD
+344 NLVD

-361 PTNTMYNK
+361 PTNTMYNT
-369 QDPYTKRDARF
+369 QDPYTNRDARF

-525 DGDVLAEPI
+525 DGDVLAAPI